1 MSKHRVRAL
10 LFLGGL
16 LGCSADPSPDPAPPP
31 QGDSALG
38 NDPIP
43 PDFTFQTTRPL
54 AVEIASE
61 AGGGEATATAQRLRL
76 EVRSATL
83 GVIYR
88 GSILAGATFR
98 FDYPLPADITE
109 LELVTVDDS
118 GLETVRTVKLDPQTP
133 GLSVVVGGGS

>member
-1 MSKHRVRAL
+1 MSKHHLRAL
-10 LFLGGL
+10 LLLGGL
-16 LGCSADPSPDPAPPP
+16 LGCGSDPSPDPEPPP

-61 AGGGEATATAQRLRL
+61 AGGGEATAPDQRLRL

-83 GVIYR
+83 GVI
-88 GSILAGATFR
+88 
-98 FDYPLPADITE
+98 
-109 LELVTVDDS
+109 
-118 GLETVRTVKLDPQTP
+118 
-133 GLSVVVGGGS
+133 